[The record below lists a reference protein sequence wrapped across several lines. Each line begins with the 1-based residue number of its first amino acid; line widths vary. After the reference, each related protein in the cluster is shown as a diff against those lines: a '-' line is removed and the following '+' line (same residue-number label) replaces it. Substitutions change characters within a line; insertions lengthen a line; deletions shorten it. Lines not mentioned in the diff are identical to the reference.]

1 MNIKEL
7 LKNDFVILDG
17 AMGTML
23 QQKGME
29 IGTVP
34 ETLNILKPEW
44 IVDIHRQYIEA
55 GSQIV
60 YANTFGANRLKMA
73 NTDFSVAEII
83 EAAIKNARKAA
94 EIASAPHKAAVA
106 LDMGPIGQLLEPTG
120 SLTFEEAYDIYREIV
135 EAGKDADLIIIETMT
150 DLYETK
156 AAVLAAKE
164 NSNLPVF
171 VTMTFEENGRTFTG
185 CSVSAMCLTLCGLGV
200 DALGVNCSLG
210 PKDLVPIVEEISKW
224 SDVPIIVKPNAGLP
238 DPVTNTYNVG
248 PEEYAN
254 ACASMLTFGT
264 KILGGCCGTNPSYIA
279 ALGQMLDSERL
290 RKAGEDSADLHN
302 SNRRVNA
309 DTLELSGDS
318 FVNNDDGIVESV
330 KTDENGTK
338 RRLARIRDLAICSP
352 LKTVVVSEPRI
363 IGERINPTGKKRFR
377 QALKE
382 EDMDYIL
389 GMAIQQV
396 EAGAD
401 ILDVNVGA
409 PGIDEKAMM
418 VKVIKALQSVV
429 DVPLQI
435 DSTKPEVLEAAL
447 RIYNGKPLVNSVN
460 GEKAVMDKILPL
472 VAKYGAAV
480 VGLTLDEN
488 GIPKDADGR
497 IAIAEKIVD
506 NARALGIKKENIA
519 IDCLVLTVSAEQKAA
534 METLKAVRRVR
545 EDLGLKNVLGVS
557 NISFGL
563 PNRSSINTTFLTMAL
578 SAGLDLPIMNPNLPQ
593 MMWTVKAFK
602 VLAGHDENSLGF
614 IEYSSD
620 HNPIDVQLT
629 EAKKELDKARAEIT
643 AMRSGWAEVAGYAAS
658 FAGYEVESA
667 RQSLNAMPSVPAL
680 NIANH
685 PAGCTCDKCRAV
697 NKAKAEFAASRGG
710 RTVTGG
716 MGAAGAESM
725 HVTGAQTG
733 SSKRIEGGI
742 AHKSEYGNTNS
753 AENNAST
760 GLEGPLGAGI
770 LKAMERGLKN
780 DGRKLTGDLLKECSA
795 MEIINDVLIPALDVI
810 GEKFEK
816 GKIFLPQLIL
826 AADVAS
832 ECFEVIKTQLAESGG
847 SSESRGKIILA
858 TVKGDIHDI
867 GKNIVKVILENYG
880 YEVIDLGKDVD
891 PAVVVKAA
899 IEKNVHLVGLSAL
912 MTTTL
917 GSMEET
923 IKQLRDNNVDCKI
936 MVGGAVLT
944 PDYAKK
950 IKADYYAKDAKMSA
964 DIAKEVLG

>member
-29 IGTVP
+29 VGTVP

-44 IVDIHRQYIEA
+44 IVDIHRQFIEA

-73 NTDFSVAEII
+73 GTDFTVAEIV

-94 EIASAPHKAAVA
+94 EIASAPHKAAIA
-106 LDMGPIGQLLEPTG
+106 LDMGPIGRLLEPTG

-238 DPVTNTYNVG
+238 DPVTNAYNVD
-248 PEEYAN
+248 PEEFAD
-254 ACASMLTFGT
+254 ACSSMLTFGT

-279 ALGQMLDSERL
+279 ALKGILDKVISEH
-290 RKAGEDSADLHN
+290 AESDDAAYS
-302 SNRRVNA
+302 
-309 DTLELSGDS
+309 DTTSQ
-318 FVNNDDGIVESV
+318 
-330 KTDENGTK
+330 
-338 RRLARIRDLAICSP
+338 RIRDMAICSP

-447 RIYNGKPLVNSVN
+447 RVYNGKPLVNSVN

-534 METLKAVRRVR
+534 METLKAVRLVR

-563 PNRSSINTTFLTMAL
+563 PNRSNINTTFLTMAL

-602 VLAGHDENSLGF
+602 VLAGHDKNSLGF

-629 EAKKELDKARAEIT
+629 EAKKELDEARAEIT

-658 FAGYEVESA
+658 FAGSDSISPAGSA
-667 RQSLNAMPSVPAL
+667 MNPMPIVPAL
-680 NIANH
+680 SISNH
-685 PAGCTCDKCRAV
+685 PAGCMCDKCRAV
-697 NKAKAEFAASRGG
+697 NKAKAEFAASRVG

-770 LKAMERGLKN
+770 LRAMERGLKN

-795 MEIINDVLIPALDVI
+795 MEIINYVLIPALDVI

-891 PAVVVKAA
+891 PAIVVKAA

-923 IKQLRDNNVDCKI
+923 IKQLHDNNVDCKI